1 MVYELAH
8 VSQILD
14 NFFGGGRSFEQ
25 RARRAPCLCSTT
37 GDAMQRICS
46 RALALLIC
54 AVMFVGLIGARPLS
68 PPTER
73 DLLLTSALAISLLPA
88 RDAQEFAIT
97 SQASPRARDAD
108 LAIPQTNDRVQ
119 ADDLLAELRAERASE
134 RFHALSVVE
143 PGAVAKPA
151 PAMIAGD
158 GPWMRGQLVAQ
169 TQRLDLYVG
178 KNTFSTDQIAGL
190 ASKFERVLRAA
201 EDYFGTTL
209 KRRISIGFYSKPPKR
224 GVRGMAYT
232 DEGRVE
238 LYYRPGEETG
248 RAVTVAMHEMGHH
261 LEAQRYGEAAQRR
274 ADTILHEGLATWI
287 ASIRWLDQCDATSW
301 RQRGRQLRDTGIPLR
316 LLTAERSGPDNA
328 YELWASFVDYLVRQY
343 GWKKF
348 NALYASGRGRA
359 PGSSDYKR
367 VLGKSIEELSDD
379 WRAWLD

>member
-1 MVYELAH
+1 
-8 VSQILD
+8 
-14 NFFGGGRSFEQ
+14 
-25 RARRAPCLCSTT
+25 
-37 GDAMQRICS
+37 MQRICS

-73 DLLLTSALAISLLPA
+73 DLLLTGALAISLLPA

-119 ADDLLAELRAERASE
+119 DDDLLADFRAARAAE

-143 PGAVAKPA
+143 PSAVAKPV

-178 KNTFSTDQIAGL
+178 KNTFSAGQV
-190 ASKFERVLRAA
+190 ADRAAKFERVLRAA

-209 KRRISIGFYSKPPKR
+209 TRRISLGFYSSPPKR

-238 LYYRPGEETG
+238 IYYRPDEDIG
-248 RAVTVAMHEMGHH
+248 RATTVAMHEMGHH
-261 LEAQRYGEAAQRR
+261 LEAQRYGEVAQRR

-287 ASIRWLDQCDATSW
+287 ASVRWLDQCDATSW
-301 RQRGRQLRDTGIPLR
+301 RQRGRQLRDAGVPLR
-316 LLTAERSGPDNA
+316 LLTAERSGADNA

-348 NALYASGRGRA
+348 NALYVSGRGRA
-359 PGSSDYKR
+359 PGSSDYER
-367 VLGKSIEELSDD
+367 VLGKSIDELSDD

>member
-1 MVYELAH
+1 
-8 VSQILD
+8 
-14 NFFGGGRSFEQ
+14 
-25 RARRAPCLCSTT
+25 
-37 GDAMQRICS
+37 MQRICS

-54 AVMFVGLIGARPLS
+54 AVMFVGLIGVQSLS
-68 PPTER
+68 APNER
-73 DLLLTSALAISLLPA
+73 DLLIADAPVISLLPE
-88 RDAQEFAIT
+88 RDAQEFAIARQT
-97 SQASPRARDAD
+97 EAHARAVALAFPQA
-108 LAIPQTNDRVQ
+108 NDPAQ
-119 ADDLLAELRAERASE
+119 ADDLRAELRAARADE
-134 RFHALSVVE
+134 RFHALAVVE
-143 PGAVAKPA
+143 PRVVAKPV
-151 PAMIAGD
+151 PAMIVGN
-158 GPWMRGQLVAQ
+158 GPRMRGQLVAQ

-178 KNTFSTDQIAGL
+178 KNSFSTDQIAAL
-190 ASKFERVLRAA
+190 APKFERVLRAA

-209 KRRISIGFYSKPPKR
+209 KRRISIGFYSTPPKR

-238 LYYRPGEETG
+238 LYYRPTEETS

-316 LLTAERSGPDNA
+316 LPTAERSGADNA

-348 NALYASGRGRA
+348 NVLYASSGGRA
-359 PGSSDYKR
+359 PGSSDYER
-367 VLGKSIEELSDD
+367 VLGKSLAELSDD
-379 WRAWLD
+379 WRAWLGPK

>member
-1 MVYELAH
+1 
-8 VSQILD
+8 
-14 NFFGGGRSFEQ
+14 
-25 RARRAPCLCSTT
+25 
-37 GDAMQRICS
+37 
-46 RALALLIC
+46 
-54 AVMFVGLIGARPLS
+54 MFVGLIGARPLRPS
-68 PPTER
+68 TER
-73 DLLLTSALAISLLPA
+73 DLLLTGTSAISLLPT
-88 RDAQEFAIT
+88 RDAQEVAIT
-97 SQASPRARDAD
+97 SQASARARDAEM
-108 LAIPQTNDRVQ
+108 AFPRANDRVQ
-119 ADDLLAELRAERASE
+119 EDDLLAELRAKRAAE

-143 PGAVAKPA
+143 PSVVAKPV
-151 PAMIAGD
+151 PAMIAGN
-158 GPWMRGQLVAQ
+158 GPRMRGQLVAQ
-169 TQRLDLYVG
+169 TQRLDLYIG

-209 KRRISIGFYSKPPKR
+209 QRRISIGFYSQPPKR

-238 LYYRPGEETG
+238 LYYRPAEETG

-261 LEAQRYGEAAQRR
+261 LEAQRYGEVAQRR

-301 RQRGRQLRDTGIPLR
+301 RQRARQLRDIGIPLR
-316 LLTAERSGPDNA
+316 LLTAERSGADNA

-367 VLGKSIEELSDD
+367 VLGKSIDELSDD
-379 WRAWLD
+379 WRAWLGQ

>member
-1 MVYELAH
+1 
-8 VSQILD
+8 
-14 NFFGGGRSFEQ
+14 
-25 RARRAPCLCSTT
+25 
-37 GDAMQRICS
+37 MQRICS

-68 PPTER
+68 LPTQR
-73 DLLLTSALAISLLPA
+73 DLLLPGALAISLLPA
-88 RDAQEFAIT
+88 RDAQGFAIT
-97 SQASPRARDAD
+97 RQAGAGAPDAE

-119 ADDLLAELRAERASE
+119 ADDLLTQLRAERAAE

-143 PGAVAKPA
+143 PGAVAKPS

-178 KNTFSTDQIAGL
+178 KNTFSSDQIAGL

-232 DEGRVE
+232 NEGRVE

-248 RAVTVAMHEMGHH
+248 RAVTVAMHEIGHH
-261 LEAQRYGEAAQRR
+261 LEAQRYGEVAQRR

-301 RQRGRQLRDTGIPLR
+301 RQRGRQLRDAGIPLR
-316 LLTAERSGPDNA
+316 LLTAERSGADNA

-379 WRAWLD
+379 WRAWLE

>member
-1 MVYELAH
+1 
-8 VSQILD
+8 
-14 NFFGGGRSFEQ
+14 
-25 RARRAPCLCSTT
+25 
-37 GDAMQRICS
+37 MQRICS

-68 PPTER
+68 PPTGR
-73 DLLLTSALAISLLPA
+73 DLPLIGAATISLLPVRA
-88 RDAQEFAIT
+88 VQSFAIT
-97 SQASPRARDAD
+97 RQAAPIA
-108 LAIPQTNDRVQ
+108 P
-119 ADDLLAELRAERASE
+119 AELPSPQVDNRSLKEELMTELRSARAVE

-143 PGAVAKPA
+143 SAPAKPV
-151 PAMIAGD
+151 PAMIAGN

-190 ASKFERVLRAA
+190 APKFERVLRAA

-232 DEGRVE
+232 NEGRVE
-238 LYYRPGEETG
+238 LYYRADEETG
-248 RAVTVAMHEMGHH
+248 RAVTIAMHEIGHH
-261 LEAQRYGEAAQRR
+261 LEAQRYGEVAQRR

-287 ASIRWLDQCDATSW
+287 ASIRWLDQCDATNW
-301 RQRGRQLRDTGIPLR
+301 RQRGRQLRDAGIPLR
-316 LLTAERSGPDNA
+316 LLTAERSGADNA

-348 NALYASGRGRA
+348 NTLYASGRGRA
-359 PGSSDYKR
+359 PGSSDYER
-367 VLGKSIEELSDD
+367 VLGKSIDELAED
-379 WRAWLD
+379 WRAWLAQ